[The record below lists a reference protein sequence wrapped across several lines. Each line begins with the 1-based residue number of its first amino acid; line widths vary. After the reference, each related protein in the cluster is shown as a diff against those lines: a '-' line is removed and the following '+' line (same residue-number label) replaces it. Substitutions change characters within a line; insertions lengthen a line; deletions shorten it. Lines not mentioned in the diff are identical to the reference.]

1 MVFQFTKEQE
11 QQVLTAAF
19 HLSEASKYIMD
30 VNGMMG
36 LMFNTMALE
45 LMDQTGKL
53 QHHNGNKVEIDLTQK
68 EKETIDSLIQDIQ
81 NSKQGLE

>member
-1 MVFQFTKEQE
+1 MTFQFTKEQE

-19 HLSEASKYIMD
+19 HLSEASKYIME

-53 QHHNGNKVEIDLTQK
+53 EHHNKVEIDLTQK
-68 EKETIDSLIQDIQ
+68 EREEVDSLIQDIQ
-81 NSKQGLE
+81 NSRNIPN

>member
-1 MVFQFTKEQE
+1 MKFQFTKEQE

-19 HLSEASKYIMD
+19 HLSEASKYIMQ

-45 LMDQTGKL
+45 LMDQAGKL
-53 QHHNGNKVEIDLTQK
+53 NPQSEPEIELTQK
-68 EKETIDSLIQDIQ
+68 EKEEVDSLIQGIKD
-81 NSKQGLE
+81 SKRLI

>member
-1 MVFQFTKEQE
+1 MTFKFTEEQE

-19 HLSEASKYIMD
+19 HLSEASKYIMQ

-45 LMDQTGKL
+45 LMDQAGKL
-53 QHHNGNKVEIDLTQK
+53 NPQKEPEIELTQK
-68 EKETIDSLIQDIQ
+68 EKEEVDSLIQDIE
-81 NSKQGLE
+81 NSKNPLN